1 MIEFVMSPASRLKAR
16 MAGLLLPAGLAAAL
30 AVSLSLA
37 ACDSYSDDITAVKQ
51 AAVLGDTTGDKLCTE
66 TAGARGRFEWS
77 AQKSE
82 TYKDNADIV
91 QVTCT
96 VTRPRSSG
104 ADRKIV
110 FEFIHNRQTQKVA
123 LDRLLIDGE
132 QQDLLS
138 GALNL
143 MLMQLD

>member
-1 MIEFVMSPASRLKAR
+1 MPDQIMSPASRLKSR
-16 MAGLLLPAGLAAAL
+16 MAGLLLSASLAAAL
-30 AVSLSLA
+30 GLV

-51 AAVLGDTTGDKLCTE
+51 ASVLGDTTGDKLCAD
-66 TAGARGRFEWS
+66 TAGARGKFEWS

-91 QVTCT
+91 QVTCR

-104 ADRKIV
+104 AERKIE
-110 FEFIHNRQTQKVA
+110 FEFIHNRQTEKVA

-132 QQDLLS
+132 QQNLLS